1 MIITPPVPESNVLVA
16 EMYAADLR
24 DDGFVYSH
32 TQAMALNPEAHA
44 AFEALI
50 GAVLPSLGIRT
61 YELATLG
68 AARALGSPHCMLAHG
83 RKVLRAEVLDEDTLA
98 AVARGDDS
106 GLDPA
111 DAAVV
116 RFAEKLSTDAS
127 AMTEADSR
135 SLRDHGFTDRQ
146 IVDIALAAGL
156 RNLLSRT
163 LKALAVPM
171 EGVPGLSPALVDA
184 LLAPARRVS
193 GG

>member
-1 MIITPPVPESNVLVA
+1 MRCSRRSSGRSCT
-16 EMYAADLR
+16 
-24 DDGFVYSH
+24 
-32 TQAMALNPEAHA
+32 
-44 AFEALI
+44 
-50 GAVLPSLGIRT
+50 SLGVRT

-83 RKVLRAEVLDEDTLA
+83 RKVLRADVLDEDALA

-106 GLDPA
+106 GLEPA

-127 AMTEADSR
+127 AMTDADSR

-156 RNLLSRT
+156 RNFLSRT
-163 LKALAVPM
+163 LQALAVPV
-171 EGVPGLSPALVDA
+171 EDVPGLSPALVDA
-184 LLAPARRVS
+184 LLVPARRVS